1 MPQQKRR
8 AAADNSRL
16 LQLRGNVPRRGAGLE
31 LDKRLLLRSCRNRQT
46 DADPAG
52 TSQQHRKTE
61 RKELAN
67 CKILDSFAARLVS
80 SLESNDTG
88 MERNLWVTC
97 PLHFKLETTTQ
108 RAASPGRGWI
118 NPGY

>member
-46 DADPAG
+46 EADPAG
-52 TSQQHRKTE
+52 KSQQHEKPE
-61 RKELAN
+61 RKELAHF
-67 CKILDSFAARLVS
+67 KILDSFPA
-80 SLESNDTG
+80 
-88 MERNLWVTC
+88 
-97 PLHFKLETTTQ
+97 K
-108 RAASPGRGWI
+108 
-118 NPGY
+118 